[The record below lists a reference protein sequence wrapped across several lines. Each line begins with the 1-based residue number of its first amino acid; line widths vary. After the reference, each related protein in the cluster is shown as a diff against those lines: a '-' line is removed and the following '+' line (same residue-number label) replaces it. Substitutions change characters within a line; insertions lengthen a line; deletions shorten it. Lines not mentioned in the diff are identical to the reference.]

1 MSGWNLQVQGMTC
14 SSCAKNIQ
22 NALYKEEEVSNV
34 SVNVLLGSVLV
45 QGRCSKE
52 QITNDVEAIG
62 FKVVSCTPL
71 KDDCDDVES
80 SDQTKLTI
88 CTKDKEDTGRRLIRV
103 KTGVASAAE
112 YIQQV
117 PTTELVLRWNNIKAA
132 ELCADFLKKLKFVQ
146 HVSIS
151 SLSDLEKASV
161 TQSYCSNI
169 LRSWKIFFA
178 SKQVPTESVFFV
190 TAVIYDFRNFYPE
203 AYLKEQFTHWQTL
216 MNEMGTSNTKAAI
229 YAYLSSH
236 LTELSWQTD
245 CKVDVSADGNKMM
258 ESVTNAL
265 NCVYD
270 EGKKWRDRFLWC
282 TLCSI
287 PLLLL
292 VLVNPSSLLL
302 LQIVLA
308 TFVQCYGG
316 YPFYRA
322 AFHVMKHSMRANM
335 AVLITT
341 SSLIAYIY
349 SLFLCFQRWFLE
361 QSTDS
366 RLFMPMFETGAMLI
380 TVVLFGKWMESTL
393 KMRASRELEKIGELL
408 PSKVHIVL
416 HKEPI
421 EIFDFSN
428 SSLLQ
433 VESSIIEPGDIIR
446 VETGLAIPVD
456 GKIVSGSS
464 FVDESFL
471 TGEPC
476 TIQKTVNDTVY
487 AGAINISH
495 PLFIQATSVGSKTS
509 MEEILRLWNE
519 TQLSKAPTEPI
530 ADKISAI
537 FVPSV
542 LLLSLGVFLCW
553 WICLQYSIVPMNWWV
568 NDGKFLFCLYFCL
581 SAMVI
586 ACPCALGLAAP
597 MAYMIASFTALK
609 HGIVYRDI
617 STLIAF
623 IEDIENIV
631 FDKTGTLTLGRPV
644 VTQCHGLSCTLMNG
658 YDENFSQRIVW
669 RIVDELESQ
678 CVHPIAKAVTDY
690 ARQCIDNNEELSLF
704 TLSSVKEQ
712 PGIGMEAEF
721 QCTSDDQWHSIMIG
735 QKDWLLTRCTEAR
748 VLDQCHVL
756 KEALI
761 RLEQL
766 HSKVENETLVLV
778 AINHI
783 PIWLLLVEDAIRP
796 EAHLAIQ
803 WLQNNLGLHCWL
815 LSGDN
820 YKSAR
825 HVANVVG
832 IQERYVMAKLQPWQK
847 WQWIQS
853 KMAEQR
859 EANCSEKRKVG
870 RIVFVGDGLNDAPA
884 LAQADIGMAM
894 GNSNPISH
902 QTASV
907 VLKRNDLRD
916 IITAL
921 DLAKRLKKTIY
932 WNYAWA
938 MLYNLLAFPL
948 AAGLL
953 YPLWRIRIPPFLA
966 AAAMGF
972 SSISV
977 MLSSLRLKNYKPPN
991 QSLAET
997 DDDIE
1002 MQPRIETWENEAT
1015 SHLMG

>member
-245 CKVDVSADGNKMM
+245 CKVDVSAD
-258 ESVTNAL
+258 
-265 NCVYD
+265 
-270 EGKKWRDRFLWC
+270 GKKWRDRFLWC

-712 PGIGMEAEF
+712 PGIGLA
-721 QCTSDDQWHSIMIG
+721 SDAMHGSSSIGPMPCSKG
-735 QKDWLLTRCTEAR
+735 SFDP
-748 VLDQCHVL
+748 
-756 KEALI
+756 I
-761 RLEQL
+761 R
-766 HSKVENETLVLV
+766 TV
-778 AINHI
+778 AQ
-783 PIWLLLVEDAIRP
+783 P

-948 AAGLL
+948 AADLKT
-953 YPLWRIRIPPFLA
+953 
-966 AAAMGF
+966 
-972 SSISV
+972 ISHPTNHWQKL
-977 MLSSLRLKNYKPPN
+977 MTISKCN
-991 QSLAET
+991 QE
-997 DDDIE
+997 
-1002 MQPRIETWENEAT
+1002 
-1015 SHLMG
+1015 